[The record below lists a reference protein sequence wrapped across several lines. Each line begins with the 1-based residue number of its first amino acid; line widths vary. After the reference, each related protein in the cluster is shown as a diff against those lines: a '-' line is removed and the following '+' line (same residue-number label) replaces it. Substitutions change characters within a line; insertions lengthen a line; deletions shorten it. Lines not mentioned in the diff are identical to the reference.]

1 MGFFALVFLALVAS
15 SWELAADSRTDSS
28 GLRCGAGARRG
39 SLLSFPLI
47 EGWGEDEVWLT
58 PLVRPHVQRA
68 VHDKKGKK
76 SRTLPGVWLFFLN
89 PSLGSREDVK
99 VLYER
104 REGRPSCFPV

>member
-28 GLRCGAGARRG
+28 GLWCGAGACRG
-39 SLLSFPLI
+39 SLLGFPLI
-47 EGWGEDEVWLT
+47 EGWGEDEAWLT

-76 SRTLPGVWLFFLN
+76 EQNPAWGLAFFPQPL
-89 PSLGSREDVK
+89 LGK
-99 VLYER
+99 Q
-104 REGRPSCFPV
+104 GRCKGALRAAGGET